1 MNKSSRPMS
10 RWGRESSQEDGT
22 MRIHDFNSIF
32 SETPSSARIENLRK
46 EGGSFR
52 LPSPVKFRSG
62 LMPGSIP
69 VPRGIPLSGK
79 ESRSESDLDTSSDSE
94 DEGYGAR
101 LSLDYSYQDEKLPD
115 AVLHKSSAS
124 DHVMKKFEDPH
135 LNVQKKM
142 RLGFV
147 SGAAEGDE
155 LSDSASTN
163 EVSYVHCKKS
173 NPAPGIRNE
182 VKQDRDMPSAP
193 PISSGIEDLVQ
204 RASGSGANTTT
215 DETTASK
222 HFHSNSSIELDDG
235 FSKPHERIPANKGF
249 NPEKGSLPPR
259 FPQFH
264 VSGQSQ
270 WSAVISYDACVRLCL
285 HSWAKGCTEEAPYFL
300 NNECTLLRTA
310 FGLQHVL
317 LQPEEEL
324 LANRTS
330 SELVTEGATPKPKKT
345 CSKMKV
351 QVRRVKL
358 GLDLPDGCS
367 FSSLNPS
374 LIRIGS
380 FRRHLSNINS
390 ALHSGWEDVRKV
402 RGSSQCIKQ
411 VSMVLKNGV
420 TTPRN
425 SPSPEEVVH
434 ETYTCLMRLKS
445 SDEEDSVRMQ
455 PGSGETHVFFPDNQG
470 DDLIIQVQDSKG
482 QSCGRVLA
490 QVAAIVDDPTEKLR
504 WWPIYREPGHDLVGR
519 IQLHISYSSTSDD
532 ANHPKCGSIAE
543 TVAYDFVLE
552 TAMKV
557 QHFQQSSLLL
567 HGQWKWLVTEFASYY
582 GLSDAYTK
590 LRYLSYVMDVATPT
604 RDCLELI
611 YDLLKP
617 VLVKGNRKTVLSR
630 QENRI
635 LGEVEDQ
642 IQDILALAFENY
654 KSLDELSPSGILDVF
669 SPATGSPASA
679 LAPAVKLYAL
689 LHDILSSEA
698 QSKLCRYFQA
708 AARKRS
714 RRHLAETDEFIS
726 NNDMV
731 LADPLTFSSSYR
743 KMKSLILSIRNE
755 IYTDIQIHNQHVLP
769 SFLDLPNICA
779 SIYSMD
785 LSSRLS
791 KFLVACPPPGPSTPV
806 ADLVIATADFQMD
819 LSSWNISHIKGGVD
833 AKELFHFYITIWIQD
848 KRLTLLDMCRPD
860 KVKLSGGKTQ
870 HSTAPFVD
878 ELYERLNEM
887 LNEYEVIVSRWPEYI
902 SILDNAIADVEK
914 AIIDALEK
922 QYVEVLTP
930 LKDSLGPKFF
940 GFVQKLAKRT
950 GDIYFVPE
958 ELGVLLNS
966 MKRMLDVLQPKIQ
979 AQLNSRTCCF
989 PDGSNSTIG
998 DTLGEISVM
1007 LRSKYRTYLH
1017 AVVEKLIENTRMQQ
1031 STKLRRII
1039 QNSSE
1044 TLVEADVRSRMQP
1057 LTDLLIKTIDHLHSV
1072 VEPHVF
1078 IYICR
1083 GLWDRM
1089 GQEVLRFLQ
1098 NRRESRAGYKC
1109 SRIAVSV
1116 LDDIFASQMQQLLG
1130 NTIQE
1135 KDLEPPR
1142 SIKEARSVLCK
1153 DGVNQQEN
1161 NYYY

>member
-769 SFLDLPNICA
+769 S
-779 SIYSMD
+779 
-785 LSSRLS
+785 
-791 KFLVACPPPGPSTPV
+791 
-806 ADLVIATADFQMD
+806 
-819 LSSWNISHIKGGVD
+819 HIKGGVD

-1017 AVVEKLIENTRMQQ
+1017 AVVEKLIEN
-1031 STKLRRII
+1031 
-1039 QNSSE
+1039 
-1044 TLVEADVRSRMQP
+1044 
-1057 LTDLLIKTIDHLHSV
+1057 
-1072 VEPHVF
+1072 
-1078 IYICR
+1078 
-1083 GLWDRM
+1083 
-1089 GQEVLRFLQ
+1089 
-1098 NRRESRAGYKC
+1098 
-1109 SRIAVSV
+1109 V